1 MTRLPFLCLIQ
12 SLLLIGPQALAH
24 EVAEGEQADYH
35 YEEIGLFDSQAGES
49 KAQFMVRVAQGLLE
63 FTGRTGFEGCGMVQ
77 EGVNG
82 GWRVRL
88 TTISSQV
95 TCLRVAFNEEG
106 YIARKE
112 FIHSHPANTRIV
124 LNKIDARATRRPEGE
139 QITVLPNDYSPNDI
153 NNGGG
158 WLVVPK
164 FRFESPRLL
173 YRGERYSRVVKKGL
187 EPVAAPMPE
196 TFAEGAYVLNGR
208 GQVSA
213 LSVARAD

>member
-1 MTRLPFLCLIQ
+1 TRLPFLCLIL

-77 EGVNG
+77 DGVNG

-106 YIARKE
+106 YIARRE
-112 FIHSHPANTRIV
+112 FIHSHPANTRI
-124 LNKIDARATRRPEGE
+124 
-139 QITVLPNDYSPNDI
+139 
-153 NNGGG
+153 
-158 WLVVPK
+158 
-164 FRFESPRLL
+164 
-173 YRGERYSRVVKKGL
+173 
-187 EPVAAPMPE
+187 
-196 TFAEGAYVLNGR
+196 
-208 GQVSA
+208 
-213 LSVARAD
+213 